1 MKKTDHLKDD
11 LRPEYDF
18 AAMKGG
24 VRGKYHR
31 RLKASTNIV
40 RLARFGQGLPD

>member
-31 RLKASTNIV
+31 RLKVSTNIV
-40 RLARFGQGLPD
+40 RLAPVCQGLPD